1 MTELKSKI
9 ILVRDIKLDKKYVNV
24 LSYTESEML
33 ELCQANAV
41 ATQDDYSFIRNN
53 GNIFTNFTYSQC
65 LQANYIA
72 FQNKDYSNKW
82 FFAFIDDVIYK
93 GEKNTEIRYSVDSWS
108 TWYDY
113 WTKKNCFINRQHV
126 LNDAI
131 GSNTVDEN
139 LNIGDIVEEEFLE
152 YSGLNSIYY
161 CIMSTWNP
169 YTNGSYYPVSKYN
182 NNLWGGVIYFFTSE
196 LAIRLFLQHTNQ
208 QGHIGDV
215 QNMFIVPQDILNQND
230 IVTWEDEYN
239 GTTYTFYTT
248 TQTSESKVIEFNLS
262 AMMNLYNFS
271 DFSPKNNKCKV
282 YPYNYL
288 YLTNNI
294 GNQNI
299 YRIEDFSNGVKF
311 NIEMALSI
319 GASIRAVPI
328 NYKKIDANYDECLP
342 LAKFPTCGWS
352 ADSFTNWLTQNSVNI
367 ATNLMGGAIS
377 SGVSL
382 ATGNIVGS
390 ALSIAGTVA
399 NTIGQFYQA
408 SLLPAITGGNNTGD
422 VNFSSNKNTFIFRR
436 MRAKTEFLKIIDDYF
451 TRFGYAI
458 KKLDNPHLTGRRY
471 WNYIE
476 IGMNES
482 IGYGSVPSKY
492 MEEINGACRKGV
504 TIWHEH
510 DNLGDFSLNNTIV

>member
-9 ILVRDIKLDKKYVNV
+9 ILVKNIKLDKKYVNV

-208 QGHIGDV
+208 QGHIGDI

-230 IVTWEDEYN
+230 IVTWQDEYD

-248 TQTSESKVIEFNLS
+248 TQTNESKVIEFNIS
-262 AMMNLYNFS
+262 AIMNLYNFS

-299 YRIEDFSNGVKF
+299 YIE
-311 NIEMALSI
+311 
-319 GASIRAVPI
+319 
-328 NYKKIDANYDECLP
+328 
-342 LAKFPTCGWS
+342 
-352 ADSFTNWLTQNSVNI
+352 
-367 ATNLMGGAIS
+367 
-377 SGVSL
+377 
-382 ATGNIVGS
+382 
-390 ALSIAGTVA
+390 
-399 NTIGQFYQA
+399 
-408 SLLPAITGGNNTGD
+408 
-422 VNFSSNKNTFIFRR
+422 
-436 MRAKTEFLKIIDDYF
+436 LKIFQTVLNLIL
-451 TRFGYAI
+451 
-458 KKLDNPHLTGRRY
+458 K
-471 WNYIE
+471 
-476 IGMNES
+476 
-482 IGYGSVPSKY
+482 
-492 MEEINGACRKGV
+492 
-504 TIWHEH
+504 WHCLLVHQLEQYQ
-510 DNLGDFSLNNTIV
+510 